1 VLDSLAARRE
11 RLDAALALSD
21 EALIAALG
29 GRRRE
34 PLRERHAAFAPES
47 SEPGGGV
54 EAICRHDPGY
64 PRALR
69 GNAAPWMLN
78 VAGGTARLTRLTARP
93 VVALLGSRRA
103 SDYGRE
109 MARGL
114 ARGLTASGVTVASTL
129 SDGVGGAAQTGVQD
143 AGGAGIAVLG
153 GGLGV
158 CPAGWRT
165 LYRALTARGCAL
177 SELSYACPGRRW
189 GLPAGERIIVGL
201 AALVVVV
208 EARET
213 PRELGAAQTARALGR
228 PLAVLPGRVT
238 SPLSGGPHALLL
250 DGASPIRDAED
261 ILELLYREAR
271 LPIRASGRCP
281 QRTLALEPGLRA
293 ILDLVGSGAD
303 TPDRLVAAGAEPSDL
318 LHALTELELR
328 GLLAR
333 GENGRYVPRHAATSE

>member
-34 PLRERHAAFAPES
+34 SLRERHAAFAPEPN
-47 SEPGGGV
+47 EPGDSV
-54 EAICRHDPGY
+54 EAICRHDRGY

-69 GNAAPWMLN
+69 GSAAPRMLN
-78 VAGGTARLTRLTARP
+78 VAGGAARLTRLTTRP

-109 MARGL
+109 MARTL
-114 ARGLTASGVTVASTL
+114 ARTLTASGVTVASTL
-129 SDGVGGAAQTGVQD
+129 SDGVAGAAQTGVQD
-143 AGGAGIAVLG
+143 VGGGSIAVLD

-158 CPAGWRT
+158 CPARWRM
-165 LYRALTARGCAL
+165 LYGSLTGRGCAL
-177 SELSYACPGRRW
+177 SELPYACPGRRW
-189 GLPAGERIIVGL
+189 GPPAAERIIVEL

-213 PRELGAAQTARALGR
+213 PRELGAAQTARALER

-250 DGASPIRDAED
+250 EGASPIRDAED

-271 LPIRASGRCP
+271 LPVRTSGLGP
-281 QRTLALEPGLRA
+281 QRSLEPGLRA

-303 TPDRLVAAGAEPSDL
+303 TPDRLVVAGAEPSDL

-333 GENGRYVPRHAATSE
+333 GENGRYLPRHAASSVCR